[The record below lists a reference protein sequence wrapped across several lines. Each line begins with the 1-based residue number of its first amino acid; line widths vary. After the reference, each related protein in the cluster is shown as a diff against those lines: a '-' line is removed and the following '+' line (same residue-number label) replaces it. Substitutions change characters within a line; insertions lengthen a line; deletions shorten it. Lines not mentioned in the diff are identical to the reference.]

1 MRLVSRL
8 LVVPVMALAWLAV
21 IAPTAP
27 EPGQE
32 VLVAGSA
39 GGELAWREPGVVFE
53 PDVARNFIR
62 SDFLP
67 QAETSAYPENT
78 VLAFSGDTCPPG
90 WAQLTA
96 SEDAA
101 PLFYAFGL
109 LVDAG
114 GVPRS
119 EYVRVPAC
127 VKQQ

>member
-1 MRLVSRL
+1 MRPVSRL
-8 LVVPVMALAWLAV
+8 LVVPVLASAWLGV
-21 IAPTAP
+21 IAPIAP
-27 EPGQE
+27 EAGQE
-32 VLVAGSA
+32 VPAIGSV
-39 GGELAWREPGVVFE
+39 GGELAWKEPGVVFE
-53 PDVARNFIR
+53 PDVARSFIR

-67 QAETSAYPENT
+67 QAETLAYPENT

-90 WAQLTA
+90 WEQLTA